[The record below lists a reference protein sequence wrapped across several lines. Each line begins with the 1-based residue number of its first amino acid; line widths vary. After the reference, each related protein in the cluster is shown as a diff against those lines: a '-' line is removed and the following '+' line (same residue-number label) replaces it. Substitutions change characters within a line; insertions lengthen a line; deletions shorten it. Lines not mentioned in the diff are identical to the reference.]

1 MMALGAR
8 IGYFSGDPLRLL
20 EDAQILKP
28 HYFPSVP
35 RILNRLYQAAMA
47 GGNVPGLKGKLF
59 KTAVETKI
67 RNLRTTGQVTHPFW
81 DALVFRKVRNPFIL
95 ILGDLFC
102 NHRSKKLWEVK
113 SRPCCLARHL

>member
-35 RILNRLYQAAMA
+35 RILNRIYQAAMA
-47 GGNVPGLKGKLF
+47 GGNVPGLKGKIF
-59 KTAVETKI
+59 RIAVETKLKNF
-67 RNLRTTGQVTHPFW
+67 RATGQVTHPLW
-81 DALVFRKVRNPFIL
+81 DALVFRKVRELLLVIFS
-95 ILGDLFC
+95 DLFH
-102 NHRSKKLWEVK
+102 NLRSKT
-113 SRPCCLARHL
+113 S